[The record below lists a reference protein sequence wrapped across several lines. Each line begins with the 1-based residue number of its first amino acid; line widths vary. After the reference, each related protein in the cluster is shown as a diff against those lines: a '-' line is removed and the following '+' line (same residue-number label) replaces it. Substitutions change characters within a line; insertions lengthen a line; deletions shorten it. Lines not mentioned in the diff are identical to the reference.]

1 MSRHGELTGMY
12 GKKLYDYCQ
21 ETYPNILTVYYD
33 HGDKEN
39 GPNVV
44 ATMGYNG
51 QDGEKVQNKNRL
63 TDVDILMV
71 LVCNNPGQCLWR

>member
-44 ATMGYNG
+44 AAMGYNG
-51 QDGEKVQNKNRL
+51 
-63 TDVDILMV
+63 
-71 LVCNNPGQCLWR
+71 